1 MDDEQISELERKELE
16 NLGLYSDDEEENNTN
31 NNNIDTNQ
39 NNNINKKKK
48 EEKTISIFKSTDF
61 NDFPKSDLSLNIK
74 ENNTNNNK
82 NTNSNTTKFS
92 KNKINIKI
100 NNNKNRIENNKVD
113 EIKNEEIE
121 EDTDEEKENSINS
134 IKELDDI
141 DNEINLE
148 EQLKKEYEGDYFKDN
163 EKIKED
169 ISDTELF
176 SMSKENII
184 QYKNYQILK
193 LKTIIKNLKQEKDVL
208 IQNYKQTTDNL
219 LKHIKELEFKG
230 TGERPVTAK
239 IIHKISSSNNNDI
252 EKTNDK
258 NNNKKIDIINKDKER
273 CPNCGKKIKN
283 NLMEHSLECMR
294 KKYKCIYCNEL
305 MNVEDKEKHNNLFSD
320 KIMLYKN
327 IINKN
332 TENVIKILKHYFPIN
347 EIILDDITGDYFIH
361 LIIKNDIFNV
371 IKKYDNVIDVNLEN
385 KQKETPL
392 FLAVNKN
399 DINIVKE
406 LVCKGADIKKRNKG
420 DMSPLM
426 ICCKNNLQT
435 IAEFLIK
442 KGADVNEKNILGDT
456 PVKLAQSNGNE
467 ELALKLIKLYKAEIN

>member
-1 MDDEQISELERKELE
+1 MDDGLNNSYDEQITELERKELE
-16 NLGLYSDDEEENNTN
+16 NLGLYSDEEEDDIINNKN
-31 NNNIDTNQ
+31 L
-39 NNNINKKKK
+39 KKKD
-48 EEKTISIFKSTDF
+48 EKQISIFKSTDF
-61 NDFPKSDLSLNIK
+61 NDFPKFDPETKIK
-74 ENNTNNNK
+74 EENNNINNNK
-82 NTNSNTTKFS
+82 FLV
-92 KNKINIKI
+92 KNKINVKI
-100 NNNKNRIENNKVD
+100 NNKSNKIENNKID
-113 EIKNEEIE
+113 ERKNNEIIE
-121 EDTDEEKENSINS
+121 EEENIEEENL
-134 IKELDDI
+134 IKDFDDI
-141 DNEINLE
+141 DNEINLA
-148 EQLKKEYEGDYFKDN
+148 EQLKQEYEGDYFKDK

-193 LKTIIKNLKQEKDVL
+193 LKTIIKNLKQEKEVL

-239 IIHKISSSNNNDI
+239 IIHKISSNSNDVEKNSEKKMGIGDI
-252 EKTNDK
+252 PNEKGL
-258 NNNKKIDIINKDKER
+258 

-283 NLMEHSLECMR
+283 NFMEHSLECMR
-294 KKYKCIYCNEL
+294 KKYRCIYCNEL
-305 MNVEDKEKHNNLFSD
+305 MNVEDKEKHNRLFGD
-320 KIMLYKN
+320 KALMFKN

-332 TENVIKILKHYFPIN
+332 CEFIIKALKHYFPIN
-347 EIILDDITGDYFIH
+347 EVILDEKTGDYFIH
-361 LIIKNDIFNV
+361 LIIKYNIFNV
-371 IKKYDNVIDVNLEN
+371 IKKYDNIINVNLEN

-406 LVCKGADIKKRNKG
+406 LVCKGADIKKRNKA

-426 ICCKNNLQT
+426 ICCKNNFQN

-467 ELALKLIKLYKAEIN
+467 ELALKLIKIYKAEIN

>member
-1 MDDEQISELERKELE
+1 MKDEINNETISDLERKELE
-16 NLGLYSDDEEENNTN
+16 NLGFYSDEEENNIN
-31 NNNIDTNQ
+31 D
-39 NNNINKKKK
+39 NNNINVNTKDIINQYNSNNNNNKN
-48 EEKTISIFKSTDF
+48 KTVSIFKSTDF
-61 NDFPKSDLSLNIK
+61 NDFPKSDLKENIK
-74 ENNTNNNK
+74 ENNNININNNK
-82 NTNSNTTKFS
+82 HFIK
-92 KNKINIKI
+92 KNIKI
-100 NNNKNRIENNKVD
+100 NKNKIEDNKID
-113 EIKNEEIE
+113 EIKNEEMLE
-121 EDTDEEKENSINS
+121 EDTDEEKSISNNS
-134 IKELDDI
+134 IKDIDDI

-163 EKIKED
+163 EKIKGE

-193 LKTIIKNLKQEKDVL
+193 LKTIIKNLKQEKEAL

-239 IIHKISSSNNNDI
+239 IIHKISSNNQND
-252 EKTNDK
+252 EKKTGVD
-258 NNNKKIDIINKDKER
+258 KDK

-283 NLMEHSLECMR
+283 NLLMEHSLECMR
-294 KKYKCIYCNEL
+294 KKYRCIYCNDL
-305 MNVEDKEKHNNLFSD
+305 MNVEDKIKHNNLFSD
-320 KIMLYKN
+320 KTLMYKN

-332 TENVIKILKHYFPIN
+332 SEYVIKALKHYFPIN
-347 EIILDDITGDYFIH
+347 EIILDEKTGDYFIH
-361 LIIKNDIFNV
+361 LIIKNNIFNV

-406 LVCKGADIKKRNKG
+406 LICKGADIKKRNKS

-426 ICCKNNLQT
+426 LCCKNNYQT

-456 PVKLAQSNGNE
+456 PLKLAQSNGNE
-467 ELALKLIKLYKAEIN
+467 ELALKLIKIYKADIN

>member
-1 MDDEQISELERKELE
+1 MKDEINNETISDLERKELE
-16 NLGLYSDDEEENNTN
+16 NLGFYSDEEENNIN
-31 NNNIDTNQ
+31 DNNNINVNTKDIINQ
-39 NNNINKKKK
+39 NNNNNNNKN
-48 EEKTISIFKSTDF
+48 KTVSIFKSTDF
-61 NDFPKSDLSLNIK
+61 NDFPKSDLKENIK
-74 ENNTNNNK
+74 ENNNINNININNNK
-82 NTNSNTTKFS
+82 HFIK
-92 KNKINIKI
+92 KNIKI
-100 NNNKNRIENNKVD
+100 NKNKIEDNKID
-113 EIKNEEIE
+113 EIKNEEMLE
-121 EDTDEEKENSINS
+121 EDTDEEKSISNNS
-134 IKELDDI
+134 IKDIDDI

-163 EKIKED
+163 EKIKGE

-193 LKTIIKNLKQEKDVL
+193 LKTVIKNLKQEKEAL

-239 IIHKISSSNNNDI
+239 IIHKISSNNQND
-252 EKTNDK
+252 EKKTGVD
-258 NNNKKIDIINKDKER
+258 KDK

-283 NLMEHSLECMR
+283 NLLMEHSLECMR
-294 KKYKCIYCNEL
+294 KKYRCIYCNDL
-305 MNVEDKEKHNNLFSD
+305 MNVEDKIKHNNLFSD
-320 KIMLYKN
+320 KALMYKN

-332 TENVIKILKHYFPIN
+332 SEYVIKALKHYFPIN
-347 EIILDDITGDYFIH
+347 EIILDEKTGDYFIH
-361 LIIKNDIFNV
+361 LIIKNNIFNV

-406 LVCKGADIKKRNKG
+406 LICKGADIKKRNKS

-426 ICCKNNLQT
+426 LCCKNNYQT

-456 PVKLAQSNGNE
+456 PLKLAQSNGNE
-467 ELALKLIKLYKAEIN
+467 ELALKLIKIYKADIN

>member
-1 MDDEQISELERKELE
+1 MDDGLNNSYEEQITELERKELE
-16 NLGLYSDDEEENNTN
+16 NLGLYSDEEEDNIN
-31 NNNIDTNQ
+31 NNKNL
-39 NNNINKKKK
+39 KKK
-48 EEKTISIFKSTDF
+48 EEKQISIFKSTDF
-61 NDFPKSDLSLNIK
+61 NDFPKFDPETK
-74 ENNTNNNK
+74 TKEENNNINNNK
-82 NTNSNTTKFS
+82 FLV
-92 KNKINIKI
+92 KNKINVKI
-100 NNNKNRIENNKVD
+100 NNKNNKIENNKID
-113 EIKNEEIE
+113 ERKNNEIIE
-121 EDTDEEKENSINS
+121 EEENIEEENL
-134 IKELDDI
+134 IKDFDDI
-141 DNEINLE
+141 DNEINLA
-148 EQLKKEYEGDYFKDN
+148 EQLKQEYEGDYFKDK

-193 LKTIIKNLKQEKDVL
+193 LKTIIKNLKQEKEVL

-239 IIHKISSSNNNDI
+239 IIHKISSNNNDV
-252 EKTNDK
+252 EKNSEK
-258 NNNKKIDIINKDKER
+258 NMGIGDNPNEKGL

-283 NLMEHSLECMR
+283 NFMEHSLECMR
-294 KKYKCIYCNEL
+294 KKYRCIYCNEL
-305 MNVEDKEKHNNLFSD
+305 MNVEDKEKHNRLFGD
-320 KIMLYKN
+320 KALMYKN

-332 TENVIKILKHYFPIN
+332 CEFIIKALKHYFPIN
-347 EIILDDITGDYFIH
+347 EVILDEKTGDYFIH
-361 LIIKNDIFNV
+361 LIIKYNIFNV
-371 IKKYDNVIDVNLEN
+371 IKKYDNIINVNLEN

-426 ICCKNNLQT
+426 ICCKNNFQS

-467 ELALKLIKLYKAEIN
+467 ELALKLIKIYKAEIN

>member
-1 MDDEQISELERKELE
+1 MKDEINNETISDLERKELE
-16 NLGLYSDDEEENNTN
+16 NLGFYSDEEENNIN
-31 NNNIDTNQ
+31 DNNNIDVNTKDIINQ
-39 NNNINKKKK
+39 NNNNNNNKN
-48 EEKTISIFKSTDF
+48 KTVSIFKSTDF
-61 NDFPKSDLSLNIK
+61 NDFPKSDLKENIK
-74 ENNTNNNK
+74 ENNN
-82 NTNSNTTKFS
+82 
-92 KNKINIKI
+92 INI
-100 NNNKNRIENNKVD
+100 NNNKNFIKKNIKINKNKIEDNKID
-113 EIKNEEIE
+113 EIKNEEMLE
-121 EDTDEEKENSINS
+121 EDTDEEKSISNNS
-134 IKELDDI
+134 IKDIDDI
-141 DNEINLE
+141 DNEINLKK
-148 EQLKKEYEGDYFKDN
+148 QLKKEYEGDYFKDN
-163 EKIKED
+163 EKIKGE

-193 LKTIIKNLKQEKDVL
+193 LKTVIKNLKQEKEAL

-239 IIHKISSSNNNDI
+239 IIHKISSNNQND
-252 EKTNDK
+252 EKKTGVD
-258 NNNKKIDIINKDKER
+258 KDK

-283 NLMEHSLECMR
+283 NLLMEHSLECMR
-294 KKYKCIYCNEL
+294 KKYRCIYCNDL
-305 MNVEDKEKHNNLFSD
+305 MNVEDKIKHNNLFSD
-320 KIMLYKN
+320 KTLMYKN

-332 TENVIKILKHYFPIN
+332 SEYVIKALKHYFPIN
-347 EIILDDITGDYFIH
+347 EIILDEKTGDYFIH
-361 LIIKNDIFNV
+361 LIIKNNIFNV

-406 LVCKGADIKKRNKG
+406 LICKGADIKKRNKS

-426 ICCKNNLQT
+426 LCCKNNYQT

-456 PVKLAQSNGNE
+456 PLKLAQSNGNE
-467 ELALKLIKLYKAEIN
+467 ELALKLIKIYKAGIN